1 MCSFD
6 FMDAKMRN
14 RFKDLCY
21 NEKVLILGCGEKSI
35 RFRPALNIS
44 RDILDKG
51 LKVIRNV
58 LYLMGTNN

>member
-1 MCSFD
+1 
-6 FMDAKMRN
+6 
-14 RFKDLCY
+14 
-21 NEKVLILGCGEKSI
+21 VLILGSGEKSI

-44 RDILDKG
+44 KDILDKG